1 MGHPATADKPA
12 GERSFDA
19 LRTVRRWTARLAL
32 ELLPETNQ
40 PKVEIID
47 GSVIV
52 SPHATFDHQDVQFEL
67 VSRMRR
73 PARSVGLKA
82 IHEINVISGDDLYI
96 PDLAVVR
103 GDQGGRVAVAIADAV
118 LLGEITSPGNRRK
131 DVIDRRREYA
141 EAGVEW
147 FLLVELRDRRPI
159 LILHRLRDG
168 AYVEVTR
175 AQRGESF
182 AMTEPFVF
190 EVDPAELLDS

>member
-1 MGHPATADKPA
+1 MGHPATADGLTGA
-12 GERSFDA
+12 RSFDV
-19 LRTVRRWTARLAL
+19 LGQVRRWTAKLAL

-40 PKVEIID
+40 PKVEVFA

-73 PARSVGLKA
+73 PAKMAGLKA
-82 IHEINVISGDDLYI
+82 IGEINVISGDDLYI

-103 GDQGGRVAVAIADAV
+103 GNQGGRVAVAISDAV

-147 FLLVELRDRRPI
+147 FLLVELRNRKPA
-159 LILHRLRDG
+159 LILHGLKGDVY
-168 AYVEVTR
+168 AEVIK
-175 AQRGESF
+175 AAPGERF
-182 AMTEPFVF
+182 VMTEPFAF